1 MENILREML
10 RHYELDLQ
18 ELGLTE
24 DRQRKICIMCGP
36 DFMVLF
42 RRLSEEE
49 SFTETTSLCEMI
61 SKGQIVEPLMG

>member
-24 DRQRKICIMCGP
+24 DRQRKIYIMCGS

-49 SFTETTSLCEMI
+49 SFTETISLCEMI
-61 SKGQIVEPLMG
+61 SMEPLMG